1 MAEDKEIEVED
12 FATIAQT
19 NNILGSSING
29 GGGGSE
35 YVTKIQA
42 VSGGGGDLEIHIKNL
57 HKYIIIK

>member
-1 MAEDKEIEVED
+1 MAED

-42 VSGGGGDLEIHIKNL
+42 VSGDLKIHIKNL